1 VGGYRRLVLYRHLH
15 LTLATLAILA
25 PAAVAEARGGPHEA
39 TSRALSAPVC
49 GWSGGA
55 LADPARTQACLA
67 ERFKAA
73 KQKPVAKTDGG
84 TTPASAPV
92 VVTPPGG

>member
-1 VGGYRRLVLYRHLH
+1 MLYRHLV
-15 LTLATLAILA
+15 LTLTTLVLLGRAAIAFAGDA
-25 PAAVAEARGGPHEA
+25 PHAS

-49 GWSGGA
+49 GWTGGA

-84 TTPASAPV
+84 ATPANAPV
-92 VVTPPGG
+92 VVPPPGG

>member
-1 VGGYRRLVLYRHLH
+1 MYRHLI
-15 LTLATLAILA
+15 LTLASLAILA
-25 PAAVAEARGGPHEA
+25 RAAIALAGDAPHPS

-49 GWSGGA
+49 GWAGGA

-73 KQKPVAKTDGG
+73 KQRPVAKTGG
-84 TTPASAPV
+84 GAAPANAPV
-92 VVTPPGG
+92 VAPPPTN